1 MASEKK
7 VSKEKAMAAA
17 GAAPCTVDFAMAE
30 DGSAPTTM
38 SLAEPLRL
46 SPCTITNLAGP
57 KRQGSAGAENT
68 GSDPDEALLKL
79 D

>member
-7 VSKEKAMAAA
+7 VPTEKAMAAA

-46 SPCTITNLAGP
+46 SPCTINLASP
-57 KRQGSAGAENT
+57 KRQGSAASENT
-68 GSDPDEALLKL
+68 GSDPDDALLKL